1 MFVSL
6 LLVFVSDKLPSLEN
20 LSIALLPCPPATPLT
35 RETDREVK
43 YTEKERGGGGGEELA
58 LQQEIAY
65 IKTRLMN
72 MCCWKGHQHPEEKK
86 NCENASFGKCD

>member
-1 MFVSL
+1 MLASL

-20 LSIALLPCPPATPLT
+20 SSIALLPHQPATPLT

-43 YTEKERGGGGGEELA
+43 YTHRERGGGEDLA
-58 LQQEIAY
+58 SQEEIAY

-72 MCCWKGHQHPEEKK
+72 RCCWKGHQRPERKTD
-86 NCENASFGKCD
+86 CENASFGKSE